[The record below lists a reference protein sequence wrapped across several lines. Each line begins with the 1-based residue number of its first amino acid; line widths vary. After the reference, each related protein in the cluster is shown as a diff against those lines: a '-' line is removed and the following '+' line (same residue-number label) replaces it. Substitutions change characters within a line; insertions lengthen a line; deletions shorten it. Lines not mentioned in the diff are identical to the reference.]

1 VAVRG
6 RRKVAAN
13 STVQSV
19 AETVDVRRMIP
30 LSVAVISNN
39 DKARLVIVGMGVRT
53 PSVEQ
58 INAASAELRSERRT
72 DVRSS
77 RLERLAQTEVPL

>member
-1 VAVRG
+1 
-6 RRKVAAN
+6 VAAN

-58 INAASAELRSERRT
+58 INAASAELRAERRT

>member
-39 DKARLVIVGMGVRT
+39 DKARLVIVGMQT
-53 PSVEQ
+53 PSAEQ
-58 INAASAELRSERRT
+58 INAAFAELRAERRT